1 MGYITLLPETTKY
14 PITLMGRRAGYCWG
28 ADITDDEK
36 NYKRGLECLK
46 ANHGRVMEYVNIE
59 MVIDEYSARVIR
71 EWYTHI
77 GGMPT
82 RLQGSTRYINYKD
95 FGYVIPPKILNNEEA
110 RIVYDNVM
118 SVISSGLQYLE
129 NLGIPREDSAML
141 LPLGMETTEVDKR
154 NLRSA
159 IDMSRQRM
167 CKRAYWE
174 YRDLFKEYCEVLSD
188 YSEEWKFIV
197 DNYMMPKCEA
207 LGYCPEKKSCGR
219 KPLKTEQ
226 LKEYEVN
233 I

>member
-14 PITLMGRRAGYCWG
+14 PITLMGRRAGVCWG

-46 ANHGRVMEYVNIE
+46 ANHGRVMEFVNIE
-59 MVIDEYSARVIR
+59 VVIDEYSARVIR

-95 FGYVIPPKILNNEEA
+95 FKYVTPEKIINNDEA
-110 RIVYDNVM
+110 KVVYDNVM
-118 SVISSGLQYLE
+118 SVISNGLQYLE
-129 NLGIPREDSAML
+129 NLGIPREDSSML

-154 NLRSA
+154 NLRNA

-174 YRDLFKEYCEVLSD
+174 YRDLFKEYCKVLSD
-188 YSEEWKFIV
+188 YSDEWKYIV
-197 DNYMMPKCEA
+197 DNYMMPKCEV

-219 KPLKTEQ
+219 KPLKV
-226 LKEYEVN
+226 KVHK
-233 I
+233 

>member
-1 MGYITLLPETTKY
+1 MGRITLLPETTKY
-14 PITLMGRRAGYCWG
+14 PITLMGRRAGVCWG

-46 ANHGRVMEYVNIE
+46 ANHGRVMEFINIE

-95 FGYVIPPKILNNEEA
+95 FKYVTPKQIINNDEA
-110 RIVYDNVM
+110 KAIYDNVM
-118 SVISSGLQYLE
+118 NAISDGLQRLE
-129 NLGIPREDSAML
+129 EIGIPREDSAML

-154 NLRSA
+154 NLRNA

-174 YRDLFKEYCEVLSD
+174 YRDLFKEYCKVLGD
-188 YSEEWKFIV
+188 YSDEWKYIV
-197 DNYMMPKCEA
+197 DNYMMPKCEV

-219 KPLKTEQ
+219 KPLKVKVHE
-226 LKEYEVN
+226 
-233 I
+233 